1 MTQIYRTQEE
11 IINLETDV
19 NLGAAPARL
28 SDLRTAKFGTA
39 RRSEIIGYINA
50 TYGGT
55 SRYWHD
61 AWEGFLRDNSINDS
75 KYIEEERGVFHR
87 TSTYP

>member
-1 MTQIYRTQEE
+1 MIYNTQEE

-19 NLGAAPARL
+19 NLGATPARL

-39 RRSEIIGYINA
+39 RRSEMIAAINVMS
-50 TYGGT
+50 GGEAIHH
-55 SRYWHD
+55 HD
-61 AWEGFLRDNSINDS
+61 AWEEFLRDNSINNS